1 MSKSIQDLCRES
13 RDRQGMTNQDVADN
27 ANVPLSSVQNFFA
40 SASKTP
46 TVNNSGN
53 ICRACG
59 VSMDKYFDIAPDVLP
74 EDQIEQLEHDHK
86 AELVMANLE
95 GRIEQLSKTE
105 KRMRISLYSIT
116 IIAVVLL
123 MTLIGYVVF
132 DYQLPNVG
140 LIQGRQAS
148 VAAWIVIILLAVG
161 VGVIASAF
169 LSALRYGKKIKVQKK
184 RPPLSERP
192 ATPNTEIYHKINE
205 RSLPN

>member
-1 MSKSIQDLCRES
+1 MSKSLQDICREA

-27 ANVPLSSVQNFFA
+27 STVPLSSVQNFFA
-40 SASKTP
+40 STSKTP

-59 VSMDKYFDIAPDVLP
+59 VSLDKYFGITPDVLP
-74 EDQIEQLEHDHK
+74 EDQIEQMERDHK
-86 AELVMANLE
+86 AELVTANLE

-116 IIAVVLL
+116 VLALFLL

-140 LIQGRQAS
+140 IIQGKQIITL
-148 VAAWIVIILLAVG
+148 AWIVIVLLAVG

-169 LSALRYGKKIKVQKK
+169 LNALRYAKKITEEK
-184 RPPLSERP
+184 RRGE
-192 ATPNTEIYHKINE
+192 
-205 RSLPN
+205 

>member
-1 MSKSIQDLCRES
+1 
-13 RDRQGMTNQDVADN
+13 
-27 ANVPLSSVQNFFA
+27 
-40 SASKTP
+40 
-46 TVNNSGN
+46 
-53 ICRACG
+53 
-59 VSMDKYFDIAPDVLP
+59 MDKYFDITPDVLP
-74 EDQIEQLEHDHK
+74 EEQIEQMERDHK
-86 AELVMANLE
+86 AELVTANLE

-116 IIAVVLL
+116 ILAVVLL

-169 LSALRYGKKIKVQKK
+169 LNALRYGQNIAQK
-184 RPPLSERP
+184 E
-192 ATPNTEIYHKINE
+192 NQ
-205 RSLPN
+205 

>member
-1 MSKSIQDLCRES
+1 
-13 RDRQGMTNQDVADN
+13 
-27 ANVPLSSVQNFFA
+27 
-40 SASKTP
+40 
-46 TVNNSGN
+46 
-53 ICRACG
+53 
-59 VSMDKYFDIAPDVLP
+59 MDKYFDIAPDVLP

-169 LSALRYGKKIKVQKK
+169 LSALRYGKKIKEQ
-184 RPPLSERP
+184 
-192 ATPNTEIYHKINE
+192 
-205 RSLPN
+205 

>member
-1 MSKSIQDLCRES
+1 MSKSLQDICREA

-27 ANVPLSSVQNFFA
+27 STVPLSSVQNFFA
-40 SASKTP
+40 STSKTP

-59 VSMDKYFDIAPDVLP
+59 VSLDKYFGITPDVLP
-74 EDQIEQLEHDHK
+74 EDQIEQMERDHK
-86 AELVMANLE
+86 AELVTANLE

-116 IIAVVLL
+116 VLALFLL

-140 LIQGRQAS
+140 IIQGKQAITL
-148 VAAWIVIILLAVG
+148 AWIVIVLLAVG

-169 LSALRYGKKIKVQKK
+169 LTALRYAKKITEEK
-184 RPPLSERP
+184 RRGE
-192 ATPNTEIYHKINE
+192 
-205 RSLPN
+205 

>member
-40 SASKTP
+40 STSKTP

-59 VSMDKYFDIAPDVLP
+59 VSMDKYFDITPYVLP
-74 EDQIEQLEHDHK
+74 KDQIEQ
-86 AELVMANLE
+86 LE

-105 KRMRISLYSIT
+105 KRMRISLYGIT
-116 IIAVVLL
+116 ILAVVLL

-140 LIQGRQAS
+140 LIQGGQAS
-148 VAAWIVIILLAVG
+148 TAAWIVIILLAVG

-169 LSALRYGKKIKVQKK
+169 LSALRYGKKIKEQ
-184 RPPLSERP
+184 
-192 ATPNTEIYHKINE
+192 
-205 RSLPN
+205 

>member
-1 MSKSIQDLCRES
+1 MSKSLQDICREA

-27 ANVPLSSVQNFFA
+27 SNVPLSSVQNFFA
-40 SASKTP
+40 STSKTP

-59 VSMDKYFDIAPDVLP
+59 VSLDKYFSITPDVLP
-74 EDQIEQLEHDHK
+74 EEQIEQMERDHK

-105 KRMRISLYSIT
+105 KRMRISLYSISVL
-116 IIAVVLL
+116 AVVLL
-123 MTLIGYVVF
+123 MTLIGYVAF

-148 VAAWIVIILLAVG
+148 TLAWIVIIVLAVG
-161 VGVIASAF
+161 AGVIVSAF
-169 LSALRYGKKIKVQKK
+169 LSALRYGKFIAPKEK
-184 RPPLSERP
+184 
-192 ATPNTEIYHKINE
+192 
-205 RSLPN
+205 